1 MHLVADREGVIV
13 EEDSLQDRILEWLYG
28 CKAGRMILRPL
39 ISPVVSRLGGILL
52 DSRIS
57 RVLIAPF
64 VRRHSIDLSQ
74 YEKSCY
80 TSYNDFFTR
89 RLLCGARHIEEC
101 PEVFVSPCDGRLG
114 VYKING
120 LCAFSVKHSRYTV
133 FGLLKSRRLAKKY
146 AGGYLW
152 VFRLC
157 VEDYHRYIYVD
168 GGRESKR
175 VRIPG
180 VFHTVNP
187 AAGDRL
193 PVYKENTR
201 EYSILKSDNFGEIV
215 QMEVGAMLVGRIEN
229 RPVRDRARR
238 GQEKGKFAFGGST
251 VILMTREGRVRPDED
266 ILENSA
272 RGIETKVSL
281 GERIGVKPCGDNK
294 PEGV

>member
-13 EEDSLQDRILEWLYG
+13 EEDSLQDRLLLWLYG
-28 CKAGRMILRPL
+28 RKAGRLILRPL
-39 ISPVVSRLGGILL
+39 ISPVVSKLGGFLL
-52 DSRIS
+52 RSGASRF
-57 RVLIAPF
+57 LIAPF

-74 YEKSCY
+74 YEKMSY

-89 RLLCGARHIEEC
+89 RLLRGARRVEER
-101 PEVFVSPCDGRLG
+101 PEMFVSPCDGRLG
-114 VYKING
+114 VYRIND
-120 LCAFSVKHSRYTV
+120 LRAFSVKHSRYTV
-133 FGLLKSRRLAKKY
+133 FGLVKNRRLAEKY
-146 AGGYLW
+146 AGGYIW

-193 PVYKENTR
+193 PVYIENTR
-201 EYSILKSDNFGEIV
+201 EYSILKSDNFGEII
-215 QMEVGAMLVGRIEN
+215 QMEVGAMLVGKIEN
-229 RPVRDRARR
+229 GPVRARAKR

-251 VILMTREGRVRPDED
+251 VILMTREGRVQPDED

-272 RGIETKVSL
+272 RGIETRVRL
-281 GERIGVKPCGDNK
+281 GERIGAKPCGDNK